1 MDFRRD
7 ALHQDILEM
16 VHDFAV
22 EDVKPLAREIDR
34 TEEFPMANVKRMAE
48 MGFLGIPFPE
58 NYGG

>member
-22 EDVKPLAREIDR
+22 EDVKPRAREIDG
-34 TEEFPMANVKRMAE
+34 TEEFPMAKVKRMGE
-48 MGFLGIPFPE
+48 
-58 NYGG
+58 